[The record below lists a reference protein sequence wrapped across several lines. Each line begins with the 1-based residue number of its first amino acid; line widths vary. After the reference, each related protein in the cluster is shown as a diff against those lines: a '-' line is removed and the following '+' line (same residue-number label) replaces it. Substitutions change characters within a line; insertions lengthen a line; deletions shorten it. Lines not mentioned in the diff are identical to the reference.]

1 MTCEYPRL
9 MAEDPDLTIPDVPLT
24 VVARVYAKGDPL
36 GGNICPPVN
45 TSHPRQPCTDRLQ
58 YSPSVLQM
66 DCCASHVWR

>member
-45 TSHPRQPCTDRLQ
+45 TSP
-58 YSPSVLQM
+58 
-66 DCCASHVWR
+66 

>member
-36 GGNICPPVN
+36 GGNICPPVSL
-45 TSHPRQPCTDRLQ
+45 SHPRQAFINKPPWYYIATGL
-58 YSPSVLQM
+58 LF
-66 DCCASHVWR
+66 